1 MRFIYNVSLQ
11 NPPLGD
17 DQIIITLFTKYNFVD
32 YERVTFWKQKKQNVE
47 DSIHPSKI
55 EVIVVS
61 KIIVFFSNKSIFC
74 CRYAN
79 FSLISRFLSSEE
91 PATKKSNSLEFNNSY
106 SENQEFKILSTV
118 NYQSDVEL
126 ESYNISKARIR
137 KISLRKQKM
146 GNFKKVEEILEL
158 DGFGVKVLEK
168 FCDSIL
174 KYEQQLKDSTE
185 ANESQLVTK
194 KKQQFVSP
202 LLLENVRKSITS
214 CVSLHMDLSCIA
226 WTKFK
231 LNPKSDE
238 DPSIKSISIEDWNCF
253 EIADADKKLSLTDLI
268 QILLYINNKLP
279 TADSYVIEA
288 QQVVQQTQPGNPVQI
303 NVNVQKSQLIAMMSI
318 LLASR
323 DGNHVRI
330 EPDVEEQSDKEFE
343 TEVTKKKSISQQR
356 LFLMRHFLASRLHK
370 TYIGAEKVSTE
381 HVIENILRY
390 NYTDDQPE
398 STNFNLLDVPQI
410 HREMYNDAPKVHK
423 EYLGQSLLV
432 GLTFLK
438 LCVQKC
444 SQSLS
449 VINSRGRN

>member
-1 MRFIYNVSLQ
+1 MWRSL
-11 NPPLGD
+11 
-17 DQIIITLFTKYNFVD
+17 
-32 YERVTFWKQKKQNVE
+32 
-47 DSIHPSKI
+47 
-55 EVIVVS
+55 
-61 KIIVFFSNKSIFC
+61 SIFPKT
-74 CRYAN
+74 RYAN
-79 FSLISRFLSSEE
+79 LSLFSRFLSSDE
-91 PATKKSNSLEFNNSY
+91 PVTKLTSLDFNNSY
-106 SENQEFKILSTV
+106 TENQEFKILSTV
-118 NYQSDVEL
+118 NYQTDVEL
-126 ESYNISKARIR
+126 ETYNISKARIR
-137 KISLRKQKM
+137 KISLRKQKL
-146 GNFKKVEEILEL
+146 GNFNKVEDILEL
-158 DGFGVKVLEK
+158 DGFGIKVLEK

-174 KYEQQLKDSTE
+174 KHEQQLKDSTE
-185 ANESQLVTK
+185 GKEELLVTK
-194 KKQQFVSP
+194 KKQQFVTP

-214 CVSLHMDLSCIA
+214 CVSLHLDLSCIA

-231 LNPKSDE
+231 LNPKSEE
-238 DPSIKSISIEDWNCF
+238 DPSIKSITIEDWNCF

-268 QILLYINNKLP
+268 QILLYINNKIP
-279 TADSYVIEA
+279 TAESYVMEA

-303 NVNVQKSQLIAMMSI
+303 NVNVQKSQLIAMLSI

-323 DGNHVRI
+323 NGNQVKM
-330 EPDVEEQSDKEFE
+330 EQDVDELNDKEYE
-343 TEVTKKKSISQQR
+343 IEVPKKKSMSQQR
-356 LFLMRHFLASRLHK
+356 LFLLRHFLASRLHK

-398 STNFNLLDVPQI
+398 STNFNILDVPQN
-410 HREMYNDAPKVHK
+410 HREMYNDASKVHK

>member
-1 MRFIYNVSLQ
+1 M
-11 NPPLGD
+11 
-17 DQIIITLFTKYNFVD
+17 
-32 YERVTFWKQKKQNVE
+32 
-47 DSIHPSKI
+47 
-55 EVIVVS
+55 
-61 KIIVFFSNKSIFC
+61 FC
-74 CRYAN
+74 CRYAH
-79 FSLISRFLSSEE
+79 FSLISRFLSSDE
-91 PATKKSNSLEFNNSY
+91 PVTKKLNSLDFHNSY
-106 SENQEFKILSTV
+106 NENQEFKILSTV

-126 ESYNISKARIR
+126 ENYNISKARIR

-146 GNFKKVEEILEL
+146 GNFSKVEEILEL
-158 DGFGVKVLEK
+158 DGFGIKVLEK

-174 KYEQQLKDSTE
+174 KSEQQLKDSTE
-185 ANESQLVTK
+185 ANESQLVNK

-231 LNPKSDE
+231 LNPKSYD
-238 DPSIKSISIEDWNCF
+238 DLSIKSIIIEDWNCF

-268 QILLYINNKLP
+268 QVLMYINNKIP

-288 QQVVQQTQPGNPVQI
+288 QQVVQQTQPGNPVQM
-303 NVNVQKSQLIAMMSI
+303 NVNVQKSQLIAMLCI

-323 DGNHVRI
+323 DGNKVQVKQ
-330 EPDVEEQSDKEFE
+330 DMDEQNDKEYE
-343 TEVTKKKSISQQR
+343 TEKVKNKSMSQQK
-356 LFLMRHFLASRLHK
+356 LFLLRHFLASRLHK

-398 STNFNLLDVPQI
+398 STNFNLLDVPQT
-410 HREMYNDAPKVHK
+410 HRELYNDAPKVHK

-449 VINSRGRN
+449 VISSRGRN

>member
-1 MRFIYNVSLQ
+1 M
-11 NPPLGD
+11 D
-17 DQIIITLFTKYNFVD
+17 FT
-32 YERVTFWKQKKQNVE
+32 
-47 DSIHPSKI
+47 
-55 EVIVVS
+55 
-61 KIIVFFSNKSIFC
+61 
-74 CRYAN
+74 
-79 FSLISRFLSSEE
+79 
-91 PATKKSNSLEFNNSY
+91 NSY

-126 ESYNISKARIR
+126 ENYNISKARIR
-137 KISLRKQKM
+137 KISLRKEKL
-146 GNFKKVEEILEL
+146 GNFNKVEDILEL
-158 DGFGVKVLEK
+158 DGFGIKVLEK

-174 KYEQQLKDSTE
+174 KYEQELKDSTE
-185 ANESQLVTK
+185 AKESQLVTK

-214 CVSLHMDLSCIA
+214 CVSLHLDLSCIA

-231 LNPKSDE
+231 LNPKSE
-238 DPSIKSISIEDWNCF
+238 DNPSIKSITIEDWNCF

-268 QILLYINNKLP
+268 QILLYINNKIP
-279 TADSYVIEA
+279 TAESYVMEA
-288 QQVVQQTQPGNPVQI
+288 QQVVQQTQPGNPVQM
-303 NVNVQKSQLIAMMSI
+303 NVNVQKSQLIAMLSI

-323 DGNHVRI
+323 DGNHLII
-330 EPDVEEQSDKEFE
+330 EQDEANDKEYE
-343 TEVTKKKSISQQR
+343 IEVPKKKSISQQR
-356 LFLMRHFLASRLHK
+356 LFLLRHFLASRLHK

-398 STNFNLLDVPQI
+398 STNFNILDVPQN
-410 HREMYNDAPKVHK
+410 HRELYNDAPKVHK

-449 VINSRGRN
+449 IINSRGRN